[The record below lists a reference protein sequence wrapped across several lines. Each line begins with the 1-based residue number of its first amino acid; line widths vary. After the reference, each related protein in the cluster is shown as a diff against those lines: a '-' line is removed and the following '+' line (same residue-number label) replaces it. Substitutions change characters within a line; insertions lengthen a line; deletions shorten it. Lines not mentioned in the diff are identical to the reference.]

1 MARGTGPLFSLEASG
16 SVGDALTYGKR
27 GRANVIK
34 RKAKPSNPRTLPQI
48 QSRAAIAAATSLWNT
63 MSDADKQTWEQ
74 PATQAGITLY
84 NAFVSYQLNAL
95 KANQGPRVNRT
106 GGSAPGT
113 SIYDTLGLDVLQ
125 TSIKFEFS
133 FIVGPA
139 EGDIYLITLKPD
151 VGGATPTSENTVIV
165 HQATADE
172 ESVGL
177 ISTILE
183 HVPDG
188 EYRLGLMQV
197 GTDGTFGAL
206 NNLGLFTKPA

>member
-1 MARGTGPLFSLEASG
+1 MARGTGPLFSLEATG

-34 RKAKPSNPRTLPQI
+34 RKANPSNPRTLPQI
-48 QSRAAIAAATSLWNT
+48 QSRAAIAAATELWNT
-63 MSDADKQTWEQ
+63 MTDADKQTWEE

-84 NAFVSYQLNAL
+84 NAFVSYQLKAL
-95 KANQGPRVNRT
+95 KANQGPKVNRT

-113 SIYDTLGLDVLQ
+113 SLYDSLGLDVLE
-125 TSIKFEFS
+125 TSIKFR
-133 FIVGPA
+133 FIFALGPA
-139 EGDIYLITLKPD
+139 AGDIYLVTLKPD
-151 VGGATPTSENTVIV
+151 VGGATPTSENTVIL
-165 HQATADE
+165 HQASAGDAGAAE
-172 ESVGL
+172 FSV
-177 ISTILE
+177 ILE

-197 GTDGTFGAL
+197 GTNGEFGEL